1 MLTNGYKRIQN
12 KLVINYTCFLTLKMT
27 SAQIVKTFSNV
38 NNDGPSEGYFHS
50 HNHTEPDQEWV
61 QKINF

>member
-1 MLTNGYKRIQN
+1 
-12 KLVINYTCFLTLKMT
+12 MT

-38 NNDGPSEGYFHS
+38 TNDGPSEGYFHP